1 MANLIIAGL
10 VMTDATLEQHNAGN
24 DHGQRRKPLRRQMFG
39 EQDMADDGDADDAEP
54 LPDRIGDRHRNDAQ
68 RQAEKSEGKADQQ
81 EWQKGQEEWR

>member
-39 EQDMADDGDADDAEP
+39 EQDMADVAAYYSAP
-54 LPDRIGDRHRNDAQ
+54 AV
-68 RQAEKSEGKADQQ
+68 QAAAK
-81 EWQKGQEEWR
+81 